1 VRFEMSQQLG
11 GQPIIIL
18 REGTTRN
25 RGEEAQHS
33 NIMAAKAIANAVRT
47 TLGPRGMDKML
58 VGSTGDIVI
67 TNDGATILSEISVKH
82 PGGKMMVEV
91 AMTQD
96 DQVGDGTTTAVVIA
110 GALMEQAELL
120 LEMGIHPT
128 VISQGYRMGMEKALL
143 ITNTLSFKVEPTDRK
158 TLLKIADTAITGK
171 SIESV
176 KVKLDGIIVDAVMA
190 IAEKTDGKYVAD
202 EDDVMIKKQK
212 GKSMDDSELIR
223 GVIIDKKRVS
233 EGMPKKVTGAKVA
246 LISTPME
253 ITKTQSKAKI
263 KITTADQLSLFSLQ
277 EQDTLKKL
285 ADSVIKAGANVVL
298 CQKGISD
305 PVQFYLA
312 KHGVYAVEDVPE
324 KDLKYAARAL
334 TGNIVNKPEDLTAK
348 DLGHAEVVEE
358 DNDMEI
364 TRISG
369 CKNPKTVSILI
380 RGTSD
385 YLLDELERA
394 VVDGTR
400 VVMDAIEDGTY
411 VVGGG
416 AVETELL
423 MKIRNYAE
431 TVGGRVQ
438 LAIEGYAT
446 AFETIP
452 RTLAENS
459 GFNPIDKLVSL
470 KNAHAK
476 GEKTAGLNV
485 YTGEVIDMKKEGV
498 LEPLRSKRQ
507 SIQSASETA
516 IMLIRIDDM
525 MITQSKGGQMPGMG

>member
-1 VRFEMSQQLG
+1 MLS

-18 REGTTRN
+18 KDNVERN
-25 RGEEAQHS
+25 TGKEAQRS
-33 NIMAAKAIANAVRT
+33 NIMAAKAIAGAVRT

-67 TNDGATILSEISVKH
+67 TNDGATILEEISVQH
-82 PGGKMMVEV
+82 PGAKMVIEV
-91 AMTQD
+91 AKTQD
-96 DQVGDGTTTAVVIA
+96 DEVGDGTTTAVVIA
-110 GALMEQAELL
+110 GSLMEQAEHL
-120 LEMGIHPT
+120 LEQGIHPT
-128 VISQGYRMGMEKALL
+128 VIAQGYRLGMEKALD
-143 ITNTLSFKVEPTDRK
+143 ITKSLSFKVDPKDRK
-158 TLLKIADTAITGK
+158 TLMKIADTAITGK

-176 KVKLDGIIVDAVMA
+176 KGKLDGIIVDAVMA
-190 IAEKTDGKYVAD
+190 IAEKVDGKYLAD

-212 GKSMDDSELIR
+212 GRSMDDAELVR
-223 GVIIDKKRVS
+223 GIVLDKKRLS
-233 EGMPKKVTGAKVA
+233 EGMPKKVTKAKVA
-246 LISTPME
+246 LIATPME
-253 ITKTQSKAKI
+253 ISKTQVKAKI
-263 KITTADQLSLFSLQ
+263 KITTADQIAAFSEQ
-277 EQDTLKKL
+277 ERATLKKL
-285 ADSVIKAGANVVL
+285 ADAITNAGANVVF
-298 CQKGISD
+298 CQKGIAD
-305 PVQFYLA
+305 PVQFFLA
-312 KHGVYAVEDVPE
+312 KNGIYAVEDVPE

-334 TGNIVNKPEDLTAK
+334 SANIVNKPEDLTAK
-348 DLGHAEVVEE
+348 DLGHAEAVEE
-358 DNDMEI
+358 DSDIDI

-369 CKNPKTVSILI
+369 CKNPKTITILL

-423 MKIRNYAE
+423 MKIRDYAE

-459 GFNPIDKLVSL
+459 GYNPIDKLVAL

-476 GEKTAGLNV
+476 GKKTAGLNV
-485 YTGEVIDMKKEGV
+485 YTGEVIDMQAEGV

-516 IMLIRIDDM
+516 IMLIRVDDM
-525 MITQSKGGQMPGMG
+525 MITQSKRAPGMPPMA